1 MEKVMETARQLIY
14 DLYHLPISPLDS
26 DESILT
32 FSRTWM
38 MHTLQNVMVP
48 DTLSS
53 ILASLADDTILHV
66 TDRFQVRFIL
76 LRLKGIPVVIGPY
89 CSLLLTDRDVQFL
102 FEQYRISDLTIKD
115 FMAYHSQFPVIS
127 TREALVIA
135 SSLIKLADPDNS
147 NRKTED
153 LDEYK
158 KAILHVQPYSEDDG
172 MRQNYYRLIQER
184 YQIERRFMEDISKGN
199 SHAAILNLRNM
210 QRDVAFLKRIGTT
223 LENER
228 IGAAI
233 MRTMVRIAASE
244 AGLPADAVDLLSSQ
258 NTKAVMAARTVEE
271 IYQEKERMVRAFCRE
286 IHSHKDRQY
295 SNLILSALYY
305 IEHQF
310 TQPLTVT
317 QIAEE
322 LNVSANYLTACFRK
336 ETGLTPVSFIRKT
349 RMKHAANLLAN
360 TDLTIQDI
368 SSLVGIAD
376 ANYFIKQFK
385 KEYQEVPSQYRRF
398 HRL

>member
-1 MEKVMETARQLIY
+1 MEEKIETARQLLY
-14 DLYHLPISPLDS
+14 DLYHLPVSPLDC
-26 DESILT
+26 EKQILS
-32 FSRTWM
+32 FGQRWM
-38 MHTLQNVMVP
+38 MHTLQNIMGP
-48 DTLSS
+48 DMLSS
-53 ILASLADDTILHV
+53 TLKTLRDDTILHV
-66 TDRFQVRFIL
+66 TDRFQVHFIL
-76 LRLKGIPVVIGPY
+76 LRLKGTPFAIGPF
-89 CSLLLTDRDVQFL
+89 CSLLLTARDVQFL
-102 FEQYRISDLTIKD
+102 FGQYQISDLTVKD
-115 FMAYHSQFPVIS
+115 FLAYRSQFPVMNA
-127 TREALVIA
+127 REALNIA
-135 SSLIKLADPDNS
+135 ASLVKVANPADVS
-147 NRKTED
+147 RKVEY

-158 KAILHVQPYSEDDG
+158 KAISLGQPYSEADG

-184 YQIERRFMEDISKGN
+184 YQIERRFMEDITKGN

-244 AGLPADAVDLLSSQ
+244 AGLPADTVDLLSSQ
-258 NTKAVMAARTVEE
+258 NTKAVMSARTVED
-271 IYQEKERMVRAFCRE
+271 IYQEKEKMVRAFCRE
-286 IHSHKDRQY
+286 IHSHKNRQY
-295 SNLILSALYY
+295 SNLVLSTLYY

-310 TQPLTVT
+310 TQPVTVG

-322 LNVSANYLTACFRK
+322 LNVSPNYLTACFRK
-336 ETGLTPVSFIRKT
+336 ETGLTPVSFLRKT
-349 RMKHAANLLAN
+349 RMKHAATLLAN
-360 TDLTIQDI
+360 TDLTVQNV

-385 KEYQEVPSQYRRF
+385 KEYEETPSQYRKY